1 MKICIDAG
9 HGGSDPGTV
18 GTSPFRVAEKAVAL
32 QISLLLEQELE
43 ERGHWVVMTRRTD
56 RTLSL
61 LARVR
66 FANRLKAD
74 LFASVH
80 ANAAA
85 SAAVEG
91 MEVYHFPG
99 SREGR
104 RAAVAVLAGLVS
116 AFPRHRNRGVK
127 EANFAVL
134 RETTMPA
141 ILVETEFLTHPRQLE
156 FLADPESQK
165 ALAEAIAHRIEALS
179 ARQRARGTS
188 AGSRRSSR
196 STARPRGARWQA
208 SHRLGRRVRPVTR
221 RSP

>member
-18 GTSPFRVAEKAVAL
+18 GTSPFRLAEKTVAL

-61 LARVR
+61 LARAR

-104 RAAVAVLAGLVS
+104 RVAVAVLAGLVS

-141 ILVETEFLTHPRQLE
+141 ILACVSERGRAKINKVRL
-156 FLADPESQK
+156 
-165 ALAEAIAHRIEALS
+165 RIPAFNPLV
-179 ARQRARGTS
+179 
-188 AGSRRSSR
+188 AGSNP
-196 STARPRGARWQA
+196 ARPTTE
-208 SHRLGRRVRPVTR
+208 SK
-221 RSP
+221 S